1 MARKTKKYRG
11 SAHSRRLQRVPTPT
25 PPIAADADLAKDAA
39 APVSRSRFAA
49 SAKAG
54 APRDWAY
61 EYRYVIADLKRMG
74 ITTVAMF
81 LLLFAILIASQ
92 FLPR

>member
-11 SAHSRRLQRVPTPT
+11 AHSRRLQRVPAPTTPAGTGTT
-25 PPIAADADLAKDAA
+25 PAEGEAGPG
-39 APVSRSRFAA
+39 PRSRFTTSVK
-49 SAKAG
+49 SA

-74 ITTVAMF
+74 ITTVMMF
-81 LLLFAILIASQ
+81 ALLFALAIAAQ
-92 FLPR
+92 FLPH